1 MGVEY
6 ILVNQTKKEM
16 ISFSHLNGSKIR
28 ELAGGEAQSA
38 IVTWYLLNNQ
48 GDEIQFVSDTYDDWP
63 FKTGSRDQAVNYPD
77 KTDQLV
83 EALIEKEILKDNG
96 YLHQD
101 EEDPAS
107 IYTRDI
113 TNVWSSQKT

>member
-16 ISFSHLNGSKIR
+16 VSFSHLNGSKMR
-28 ELAGGEAQSA
+28 ELAGNSAQSA

-63 FKTGSRDQAVNYPD
+63 FKTGNRNEAFLYAD
-77 KTDQLV
+77 KTDELI
-83 EALIEKEILKDNG
+83 EILIEKEILEDNG
-96 YLHQD
+96 FSHQD
-101 EEDPAS
+101 EDEPDV

-113 TNVWSSQKT
+113 INVWNS